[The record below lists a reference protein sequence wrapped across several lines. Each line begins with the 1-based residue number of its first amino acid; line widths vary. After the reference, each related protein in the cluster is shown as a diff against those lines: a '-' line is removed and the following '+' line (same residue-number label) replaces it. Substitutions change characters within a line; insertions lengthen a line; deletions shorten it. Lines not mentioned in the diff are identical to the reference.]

1 MSVARQV
8 FHQIYVARAE
18 AMGWSVAEPDLLK
31 TKTTTNG
38 SKATANYGASNV
50 GHIAQDVREDFA
62 ADFEAARPCASSRSK
77 TTVARRWALR

>member
-18 AMGWSVAEPDLLK
+18 AMGCAVAEPDLLK

-50 GHIAQDVREDFA
+50 GHIAQVSVTGGSTAVANEVRS
-62 ADFEAARPCASSRSK
+62 P
-77 TTVARRWALR
+77 TRRGRGLRRRL